1 VEKGMTDRES
11 RKQQIG
17 AKRQEQI
24 LNAATE
30 IFVRKGYTDATIPE
44 IAKLSGLAVGTI
56 YIYYPS
62 KRELFIAAVEKLI
75 MDPIADIFAKKANE
89 EYPNILKDAITNRM
103 GFLQGDTM
111 VHLLALLGDIQRDA
125 KLRTIFAEKLMKP
138 FLGRMENIY
147 RVRMESGEFRK
158 LEPAIIVRLI
168 GGMMIGMSLL
178 RMAEGETSPLNRIP
192 PKQLDDEIMNFILF
206 GLKKG

>member
-1 VEKGMTDRES
+1 
-11 RKQQIG
+11 
-17 AKRQEQI
+17 
-24 LNAATE
+24 
-30 IFVRKGYTDATIPE
+30 
-44 IAKLSGLAVGTI
+44 
-56 YIYYPS
+56 
-62 KRELFIAAVEKLI
+62 
-75 MDPIADIFAKKANE
+75 
-89 EYPNILKDAITNRM
+89 
-103 GFLQGDTM
+103 
-111 VHLLALLGDIQRDA
+111 
-125 KLRTIFAEKLMKP
+125 
-138 FLGRMENIY
+138 MENIY